1 MMKEQLD
8 SIEVKEELCRMLK
21 ELDEYLGRHEI
32 QYSIM
37 SGTMLGAVRHGGFI
51 PWDDDIDIAILR
63 KDYDRLIEI
72 LRKINGLVRN
82 WRYLAM
88 KLIRPTCHS

>member
-37 SGTMLGAVRHGGFI
+37 AEAC
-51 PWDDDIDIAILR
+51 W
-63 KDYDRLIEI
+63 
-72 LRKINGLVRN
+72 GL
-82 WRYLAM
+82 
-88 KLIRPTCHS
+88 